1 MVDDGCSTRHGR
13 LVVNKQCNVDE
24 LKNDLIADEGIR
36 LKPYLCPAGKTTIGV
51 GRNLDDVGIT
61 EAEAMTLLDDDI
73 ARVTAQLAK
82 ALPWLQGNNVQR
94 AVGNMTFQMGLGG
107 VLKFKKMLAALQV
120 KDYTTARREALNSA
134 WARQTPQRAKRV
146 TDLMKDD

>member
-1 MVDDGCSTRHGR
+1 VED
-13 LVVNKQCNVDE
+13 

>member
-1 MVDDGCSTRHGR
+1 VED
-13 LVVNKQCNVDE
+13 
-24 LKNDLIADEGIR
+24 LKSDLIADEGVR

-61 EAEAMTLLDDDI
+61 EAEAMTLLDDDV

>member
-1 MVDDGCSTRHGR
+1 MED
-13 LVVNKQCNVDE
+13 

>member
-1 MVDDGCSTRHGR
+1 ME
-13 LVVNKQCNVDE
+13 E

-61 EAEAMTLLDDDI
+61 EAEAMTLLDDDV

-94 AVGNMTFQMGLGG
+94 AIGNMTFQMGLAG
-107 VLKFKKMLAALQV
+107 VLKFKKMLSALQV

>member
-1 MVDDGCSTRHGR
+1 MED
-13 LVVNKQCNVDE
+13 
-24 LKNDLIADEGIR
+24 LKSDLIADEGVR

-61 EAEAMTLLDDDI
+61 EAEAMTLLDDDV

>member
-1 MVDDGCSTRHGR
+1 MER
-13 LVVNKQCNVDE
+13 LKE
-24 LKNDLIADEGIR
+24 DLIADEGLR
-36 LKPYLCPAGKTTIGV
+36 LTPYQCPAGKTTIGV

-61 EAEAMTLLDDDI
+61 EAEAMTLLDSDI

-82 ALPWLQGNNVQR
+82 ALPWLQGDNVQR
-94 AVGNMTFQMGLGG
+94 ALGNMTFQMGLGG

-120 KDYTTARREALNSA
+120 KDYTAARREALDSA

-146 TDLMKDD
+146 TDLIKDD